1 MKLRASSA
9 TLNDPTSRAQRLA
22 GSAVNREPRF
32 VGALGWQVRSEVVE
46 RERILRGWTRAQL
59 TQAADID
66 PKTLRDLLTGRRRPT
81 LGTVSTLSRALGMPL
96 RDVIAVVEQPHLRG
110 EPRRERSAPRPAQ
123 AVLPLQ

>member
-1 MKLRASSA
+1 MKLRASS
-9 TLNDPTSRAQRLA
+9 TLNRPAPRAQRA
-22 GSAVNREPRF
+22 PGSAVSRQPRF
-32 VGALGWQVRSEVVE
+32 VAALGWQVRSEVVE

-81 LGTVSTLSRALGMPL
+81 LGTVSTLSRALGVPL
-96 RDVIAVVEQPHLRG
+96 GDVIAIVERPHLRSG
-110 EPRRERSAPRPAQ
+110 LPQRRPASRPAQ

>member
-1 MKLRASSA
+1 M
-9 TLNDPTSRAQRLA
+9 
-22 GSAVNREPRF
+22 
-32 VGALGWQVRSEVVE
+32 GWEVRSEVVE

-81 LGTVSTLSRALGMPL
+81 LGTVSTLSRALGVPL
-96 RDVIAVVEQPHLRG
+96 GEVIAVVEQPALPG
-110 EPRRERSAPRPAQ
+110 RSRTGRSVPPPAQ

>member
-9 TLNDPTSRAQRLA
+9 TLNDPASRAQRLA